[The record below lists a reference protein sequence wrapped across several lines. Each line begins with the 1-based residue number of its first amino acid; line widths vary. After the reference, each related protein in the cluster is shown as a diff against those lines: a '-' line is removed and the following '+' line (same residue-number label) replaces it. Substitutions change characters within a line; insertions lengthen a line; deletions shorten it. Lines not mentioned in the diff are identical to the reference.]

1 MAPQHLYP
9 RHLRALRLT
18 RGLSL
23 REVSLQT
30 GIPIQSLSV
39 YELGKAKAPITRLVQ
54 LAALYRVTLDRLFHL
69 PRGKRAPCRPPAG
82 EARTS

>member
-1 MAPQHLYP
+1 MASQHLYP

-39 YELGKAKAPITRLVQ
+39 YELGKAQAPMTRLVQ

-69 PRGKRAPCRPPAG
+69 PRSKRLPARPDPCG
-82 EARTS
+82 SRTA

>member
-30 GIPIQSLSV
+30 GIPIPSLSV
-39 YELGKAKAPITRLVQ
+39 YELGKVQAPMSRLVQ
-54 LAALYRVTLDRLFHL
+54 LAALYHVTIDRLFHL
-69 PRGKRAPCRPPAG
+69 PRPRRARPRHPAG
-82 EARTS
+82 CRAS